1 MNSLKL
7 IARRFRRF
15 RAMFD
20 KSAWLLIA
28 PALAIIFFLDPALGR
43 TLLTWSAFGVAIAGV
58 SVIISR
64 IIFPQIDLSAM
75 VRSVSDQRNTGAAIV
90 VASVILFVALV
101 MIALVMWA
109 KA

>member
-1 MNSLKL
+1 MDYIST
-7 IARRFRRF
+7 IARRFRRI

-28 PALAIIFFLDPALGR
+28 PTLAVLLLLEPALGK
-43 TLLTWSAFGVAIAGV
+43 TLITWSAFGVAIAGV

-64 IIFPQIDLSAM
+64 IIFPHFDLSDLYERAVQRDSLPCALMASAVVLFVGIVMLAM
-75 VRSVSDQRNTGAAIV
+75 VV
-90 VASVILFVALV
+90 
-101 MIALVMWA
+101 WA

>member
-1 MNSLKL
+1 MDAVKT
-7 IARRFRRF
+7 ITRRFRRF

-28 PALAIIFFLDPALGR
+28 PALMSIFLLDPALGK
-43 TLLTWSAFGVAIAGV
+43 TLVTWSAFGVAIAGV

-64 IIFPQIDLSAM
+64 IIFPHFDLTRLYDQAVDSRNLPA
-75 VRSVSDQRNTGAAIV
+75 SVLGAAIV
-90 VASVILFVALV
+90 VFVGMVMLALV
-101 MIALVMWA
+101 IWA

>member
-1 MNSLKL
+1 MDALKR
-7 IARRFRRF
+7 ISRRFRRT

-28 PALAIIFFLDPALGR
+28 PALIAIFYLDPALGK
-43 TLLTWSAFGVAIAGV
+43 TLVTWSAFGLAIAGV

-64 IIFPQIDLSAM
+64 IIFPHFDLSELYDMATNG
-75 VRSVSDQRNTGAAIV
+75 RNLAAAILGAAV
-90 VASVILFVALV
+90 VLFVGMVMLALV
-101 MIALVMWA
+101 IWA

>member
-1 MNSLKL
+1 MIAQFISL
-7 IARRFRRF
+7 RFRRI

-28 PALAIIFFLDPALGR
+28 PALIAIFFFDPALGQ
-43 TLLTWSAFGVAIAGV
+43 TLVTWSAFGVAISGI

-64 IIFPQIDLSAM
+64 IIFPQFDLSALYDHA
-75 VRSVSDQRNTGAAIV
+75 VERRNLAAALMASAIV
-90 VASVILFVALV
+90 LFVGIV
-101 MIALVMWA
+101 MMAMVIWA

>member
-7 IARRFRRF
+7 IASRFRRF

-28 PALAIIFFLDPALGR
+28 PALVIIFLIDASLGR

-64 IIFPQIDLSAM
+64 IIFPQIDLSAL
-75 VRSVSDQRNTGAAIV
+75 VRQVSDRQNTAAGIV
-90 VASVILFVALV
+90 VAAIILFVGLV
-101 MIALVMWA
+101 MLALVMWA

>member
-1 MNSLKL
+1 MNPLK
-7 IARRFRRF
+7 IFVQRFRRI

-28 PALAIIFFLDPALGR
+28 PALLAIFFLDPALGR
-43 TLLTWSAFGVAIAGV
+43 TLVTWSAFGVAIAGV

-64 IIFPQIDLSAM
+64 VIFPHFDLSDLYDKA
-75 VRSVSDQRNTGAAIV
+75 VVSRSMPAAILGAAIV
-90 VASVILFVALV
+90 LFVGIVMLALV
-101 MIALVMWA
+101 IWA